1 MMICLSFL
9 PLGEIL
15 VFLLPLTV
23 TDTITFAR
31 VGLGGLEKEI
41 NDWGSTLSYIKV
53 SEPYHING
61 KR

>member
-1 MMICLSFL
+1 M
-9 PLGEIL
+9 
-15 VFLLPLTV
+15 FLLPLTV